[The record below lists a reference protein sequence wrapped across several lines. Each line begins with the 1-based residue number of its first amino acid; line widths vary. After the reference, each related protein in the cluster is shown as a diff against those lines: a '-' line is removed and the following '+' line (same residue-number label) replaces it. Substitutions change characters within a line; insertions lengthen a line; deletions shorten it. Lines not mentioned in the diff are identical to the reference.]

1 MPLHWIF
8 LLYSSPSLRVT
19 SFFYNPRTT
28 WSLSNQMILLIIP
41 WLSCFRL
48 VTSWLYLLATALFF
62 LLSWMTLTWVFLW
75 SSPLV
80 RPHLLQFFF
89 LIPVDFLNSFHIPVD
104 QCFLSNSSYHNLNF
118 GITSYE
124 MTTTFT
130 HTADFVLSPPNFE
143 IPKDRTQEIE
153 KVYEILS
160 FLKITFGRS
169 IQHFNA
175 YGWVIFVFD
184 TRCMWAQICGQ

>member
-62 LLSWMTLTWVFLW
+62 LSWMTLEFFYDQV
-75 SSPLV
+75 
-80 RPHLLQFFF
+80 LLYGHIFYNFFF

-104 QCFLSNSSYHNLNF
+104 QCFLSNSSYHNFNF
-118 GITSYE
+118 GITTYE

>member
-62 LLSWMTLTWVFLW
+62 LSWMTLEFFYDQV
-75 SSPLV
+75 
-80 RPHLLQFFF
+80 LLYAHIFYNFFF
-89 LIPVDFLNSFHIPVD
+89 LIPVDFLNSFYIPVD

>member
-1 MPLHWIF
+1 MTLSFSNRFIF
-8 LLYSSPSLRVT
+8 SSQLNDPYL
-19 SFFYNPRTT
+19 SFF
-28 WSLSNQMILLIIP
+28 MIKS
-41 WLSCFRL
+41 SCTP
-48 VTSWLYLLATALFF
+48 TSSTI
-62 LLSWMTLTWVFLW
+62 
-75 SSPLV
+75 
-80 RPHLLQFFF
+80 FFF
-89 LIPVDFLNSFHIPVD
+89 LIPVDFLNSFYIPVD
-104 QCFLSNSSYHNLNF
+104 QCFLSNSSYHNFNF
-118 GITSYE
+118 GITTYE